1 MPTYIYKN
9 PNTGET
15 FEIKQSIREDALT
28 VHPDTG
34 EPIKRMIQPVGIAFK
49 GSGFYVNDSKSKNP
63 ASSAKTSDSS
73 ANDSSAKD
81 ATSKDTS
88 ASGASTDSSSKS
100 DSGISSSNDTSKS
113 SSSPNTSSST
123 TTKA

>member
-49 GSGFYVNDSKSKNP
+49 GSGFYVNDSKGKNP
-63 ASSAKTSDSS
+63 ASSAKAKESS
-73 ANDSSAKD
+73 TNDS
-81 ATSKDTS
+81 TTKDTS
-88 ASGASTDSSSKS
+88 ASDTSTDSASKS
-100 DSGISSSNDTSKS
+100 DNGTSLSNDTSKS
-113 SSSPNTSSST
+113 SSSTNTSSSPT
-123 TTKA
+123 AKA